1 MSRFTTNNKRYTF
14 YYPDIRP
21 EVRITIILKPARTV
35 TICNIFSTG
44 SSLNKIKIS
53 DMWRRIYSFEILN
66 TVPGF
71 VRKN

>member
-1 MSRFTTNNKRYTF
+1 MSHFTTNNRYTF
-14 YYPDIRP
+14 YYPDIKP

-44 SSLNKIKIS
+44 SSLSKIKIS
-53 DMWRRIYSFEILN
+53 DIWHRIYSFEILN
-66 TVPGF
+66 TDPGF